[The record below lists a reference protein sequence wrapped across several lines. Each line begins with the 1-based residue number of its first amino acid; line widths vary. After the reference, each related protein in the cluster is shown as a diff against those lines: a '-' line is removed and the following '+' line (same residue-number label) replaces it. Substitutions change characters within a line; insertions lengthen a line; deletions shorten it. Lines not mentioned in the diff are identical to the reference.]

1 MVEDEN
7 NEHTGQ
13 TMMPGTRVRGIVGL
27 SAVNTAIGQ
36 NLGDELDHICE
47 LPKGI
52 CDVPTLVQVSGVN
65 DEYSKAIFAVLAQSR
80 GLTRQ
85 IEVAKA
91 LNWNSSTLL
100 GRWRRGL
107 ITPFAMTGRRPQEVA
122 LICPGG

>member
-13 TMMPGTRVRGIVGL
+13 TMVNGTRDRGIVGL
-27 SAVNTAIGQ
+27 SAANTAINQ

-47 LPKGI
+47 LRKGI
-52 CDVPTLVQVSGVN
+52 CDALTLVQVNGGI
-65 DEYSKAIFAVLAQSR
+65 DEYLKVIFDLFAQSR
-80 GLTRQ
+80 GPIRQ

-100 GRWRRGL
+100 RR
-107 ITPFAMTGRRPQEVA
+107 RRR
-122 LICPGG
+122 